1 MLQGIF
7 MVPRNLRRAFHRD
20 PLRQIA
26 GDLIRLGG
34 PINKAK
40 SRDDE
45 LILAIRAVFEKVHVH
60 VSATE
65 QSVKALRA
73 EALTPLCRWRAGE
86 R

>member
-1 MLQGIF
+1 
-7 MVPRNLRRAFHRD
+7 
-20 PLRQIA
+20 LRQIA

-45 LILAIRAVFEKVHVH
+45 LILAIRAMFGKLHVH

-73 EALTPLCRWRAGE
+73 EAATPLCKWRAGE